1 VDGGT
6 AGGNGGTAG
15 GNGDAAGGNGG
26 TAGGDAAGRDGPAS
40 VDGGTPAGD
49 GPSGGDG
56 PASVDGGTAGGDG
69 GPVGGD
75 LAGDAAGVASM
86 VVIVDE
92 TTDQFAAYDRDGQVV
107 HDYHSLLDFGD
118 QFQNPVI
125 SVSNQITR
133 WGATIGATSS
143 LWWLAEP
150 KGLAQPPVP
159 STIVVGARRVGVDS
173 VRIKISSVAG
183 DVLADFEFA
192 GDWQVFG
199 LSPAQRY
206 LVAADTSLTE
216 AVIVRLSDKS
226 VVWQGSPAGVAAF
239 SPDDAHFIG
248 VPSDYRVPF
257 QQVDLETG
265 ATSEPDLSK
274 LPFPFDSTRQHVFVE
289 TAVNSGAVITADYG
303 DGDTLTTCLWW
314 VDWQGKITPLDP
326 ARPRYVYD
334 QFTRW
339 NATGTQALWWRIAAS
354 TVDPGLPPG
363 YFAFDPSTM
372 RSQAWTDVGQ
382 GSPSVPA
389 GSRSIDST
397 DCFGGAANTFFGIVG
412 DSLMS
417 CDCASGNCTSIAS
430 LAPASTEWKPSLVV
444 SSDHHFVAVPFS
456 WTLSSRTPTTEKDTL
471 LFRST
476 GALVGSL
483 PYGRVEFDRLSELL
497 VTTGQGPAS
506 EDRGI
511 VNLSTGE
518 VTSLGKATDAVVV
531 YE

>member
-1 VDGGT
+1 
-6 AGGNGGTAG
+6 
-15 GNGDAAGGNGG
+15 
-26 TAGGDAAGRDGPAS
+26 
-40 VDGGTPAGD
+40 
-49 GPSGGDG
+49 
-56 PASVDGGTAGGDG
+56 
-69 GPVGGD
+69 
-75 LAGDAAGVASM
+75 M
-86 VVIVDE
+86 VLIVDE
-92 TTDQFAAYDRDGQVV
+92 TTDQFAAYDRDGRVV

>member
-1 VDGGT
+1 
-6 AGGNGGTAG
+6 
-15 GNGDAAGGNGG
+15 
-26 TAGGDAAGRDGPAS
+26 
-40 VDGGTPAGD
+40 
-49 GPSGGDG
+49 
-56 PASVDGGTAGGDG
+56 
-69 GPVGGD
+69 
-75 LAGDAAGVASM
+75 M

-118 QFQNPVI
+118 QFQNPVV

-150 KGLAQPPVP
+150 KGLARPPVP

-206 LVAADTSLTE
+206 LVAANTALTE
-216 AVIVRLSDKS
+216 TVIFRLSDKS
-226 VVWQGSPAGVAAF
+226 VVWQGSPAEMPIF
-239 SPDDAHFIG
+239 SPDDAHSIS
-248 VPSDYRVPF
+248 VPSGYRVPF

-265 ATSEPDLSK
+265 VASEPDLSK
-274 LPFPFDSTRQHVFVE
+274 LPFPFDSTRQHVSVE

-303 DGDTLTTCLWW
+303 YGDTLTTSLWW
-314 VDWQGKITPLDP
+314 VDWQGKITALDP

-354 TVDPGLPPG
+354 SVDPGLPLG

-372 RSQAWTDVGQ
+372 RSQAWTDVGK

-389 GSRSIDST
+389 GTRPIDST
-397 DCFGGAANTFFGIVG
+397 DCFGGAASTFFGIVG

-417 CDCASGNCTSIAS
+417 CDCASGNCASIAS
-430 LAPASTEWKPSLVV
+430 LAPASTEWDPSLVV
-444 SSDHHFVAVPFS
+444 SPDHRFVAVPFS
-456 WTLSSRTPTTEKDTL
+456 WTLSSRTPTTGKDTL
-471 LFRST
+471 LFQSDGT
-476 GALVGSL
+476 LVGSL
-483 PYGRVEFDRLSELL
+483 PRGGVEFDRLSELL
-497 VTTGQGPAS
+497 VTTSLGKAP

-518 VTSLGKATDAVVV
+518 VTWLGKATNAVVV

>member
-1 VDGGT
+1 
-6 AGGNGGTAG
+6 
-15 GNGDAAGGNGG
+15 
-26 TAGGDAAGRDGPAS
+26 
-40 VDGGTPAGD
+40 
-49 GPSGGDG
+49 
-56 PASVDGGTAGGDG
+56 VDGGTAGGDG
-69 GPVGGD
+69 GPVRGD
-75 LAGDAAGVASM
+75 LAGDAAGVTSM
-86 VVIVDE
+86 VLIVDE

-143 LWWLAEP
+143 LWWLAQP
-150 KGLAQPPVP
+150 KGLARPPVP

-173 VRIKISSVAG
+173 VRIKISSIAG
-183 DVLADFEFA
+183 DLLADFEFA

-206 LVAADTSLTE
+206 LVAANTALTE
-216 AVIVRLSDKS
+216 TVILRLSDKS
-226 VVWQGSPAGVAAF
+226 VVWQGSPAEMPIF
-239 SPDDAHFIG
+239 SPDDAHAIS
-248 VPSDYRVPF
+248 VPSGYPVPF

-303 DGDTLTTCLWW
+303 YGDTLTTCLWW
-314 VDWQGKITPLDP
+314 VDWQGRITPLDP

-334 QFTRW
+334 EFTRW
-339 NATGTQALWWRIAAS
+339 NATGTQALWWRITAS
-354 TVDPGLPPG
+354 TVDPGLPLG
-363 YFAFDPSTM
+363 YFSFDPSTM

-389 GSRSIDST
+389 GTRSIDST
-397 DCFGGAANTFFGIVG
+397 DCFGGAASTFFGIVG

-430 LAPASTEWKPSLVV
+430 LAPASTEWDPSLVV
-444 SSDHHFVAVPFS
+444 SPDRRFVAVPFS
-456 WTLSSRTPTTEKDTL
+456 WTLSSRTPTTGKDTL

-476 GALVGSL
+476 GTLVGSL
-483 PYGRVEFDRLSELL
+483 PHGRVEFDRLSELL
-497 VTTGQGPAS
+497 VTTSQRPAS

-518 VTSLGKATDAVVV
+518 VTWLGKATNAVVV